1 MSSQARL
8 ARCLR
13 LLEILQS
20 RIGYHAEELAND
32 LGVSPRTIFRDFRLL
47 RDAGMSLNFDVR
59 TNGYTIGSQLW
70 IKPARLRDEELL
82 ALLLAAHVSVLS
94 RDPQIGALVH
104 RAIGKLLGKASAN
117 CREEAVNLLNS
128 VVGHPSCLPWS
139 KGKKDICSTIIRAL
153 RHKQSIRIVY
163 HPGHETHGPVR
174 TKITPHHLV
183 VSEATWSLIGRSSW
197 HRRTCNVDIGSI
209 QHAEQ
214 IEEPPP

>member
-1 MSSQARL
+1 MSPSRF

-32 LGVSPRTIFRDFRLL
+32 LGVTPRTIFRDLRLL
-47 RDAGMSLNFDVR
+47 RDAGVSLNLDVR
-59 TNGYTIGSQLW
+59 TKGYMVGSQLRME
-70 IKPARLRDEELL
+70 PARLGDEELL

-94 RDPQIGALVH
+94 RDPQIAALLH
-104 RAIGKLLGKASAN
+104 RAVRKLLRQASAN
-117 CREEAVNLLNS
+117 CREKAANLLNS
-128 VVGHPSCLPWS
+128 VVRQPPCLPWA
-139 KGKKDICSTIIRAL
+139 KGRKDICSTIIRAL
-153 RHKQSIRIVY
+153 CRKQPIRIVY
-163 HPGHETHGPVR
+163 HASHETRGPVQ

-197 HRRTCNVDIGSI
+197 HRRTCNVDIGLI
-209 QHAEQ
+209 QQAEQ